1 MCLISVEAN
10 AQKLWGDAVFGMTPN
25 QVSQAYP
32 QSLPLETIAKDE
44 YSLRQMDF
52 IALGEL
58 SSTVR
63 FKFWENKLY
72 GVDWKLKSEN
82 SFDTNKPFY
91 HELLSGMKLEHPD
104 TGFGKQYRASEVSET
119 DRSRLSK
126 VHVEW
131 LDKMVR
137 IYSDNWRTDSG
148 TEINMSMSEA
158 TRGGPV
164 RIDIYTENATRLK
177 QLQSQSAQLKR
188 EMQTAAS
195 QKKEKADEQ
204 RYSDFFESFIGKNIK
219 SLAIAVGAPTMTMSM
234 PKEEVIYVW
243 ENFSGNNL
251 LCKTS
256 VFTRKN
262 GTIYSWHWSGSYCR
276 RKE

>member
-1 MCLISVEAN
+1 MCLVSVEAS

-25 QVSQAYP
+25 QVFQAYP
-32 QSLPLETIAKDE
+32 QSLPLETNATNE
-44 YSLRQMDF
+44 YSSIQMDF

-58 SSTVR
+58 PSTVR
-63 FKFWENKLY
+63 FKFWENNLY
-72 GVDWKLKSEN
+72 GVDWKFKSEN
-82 SFDTNKPFY
+82 SFDINKPFY
-91 HELLSGMKLEHPD
+91 HELLNGMKREHPD
-104 TGFGKQYRASEVSET
+104 SGFGKQYRASEVSET
-119 DRSRLSK
+119 DRARLSM

-137 IYSDNWRTDSG
+137 IYSDNWSTNSG
-148 TEINMSMSEA
+148 TEIKMSMSEA

-164 RIDIYTENATRLK
+164 RIAIYTENATALK
-177 QLQSQSAQLKR
+177 QLQSKSAQLKR
-188 EMQTAAS
+188 EIQTAAT
-195 QKKEKADEQ
+195 QRNDKADEQ
-204 RYSDFFESFIGKNIK
+204 RHSDFFESFIGKNIK
-219 SLAIAVGAPTMTMSM
+219 SLAIAVGAPTVTTPM
-234 PKEEVIYVW
+234 PKGEVIYVW